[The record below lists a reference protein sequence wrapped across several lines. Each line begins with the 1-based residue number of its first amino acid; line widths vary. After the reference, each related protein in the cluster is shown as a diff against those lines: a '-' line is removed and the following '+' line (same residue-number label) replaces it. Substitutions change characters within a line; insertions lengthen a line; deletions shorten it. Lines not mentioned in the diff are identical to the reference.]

1 MTHIRT
7 KRGNMIQKDDN
18 GAVGTDTRITLAM
31 SRQLLKAITRAQS
44 EFITEL
50 DVRALFDG
58 LLENLLAITQSEYG
72 FIGEVFFDPEGSP
85 YLKTHAITNI
95 AWNDETRRFYEENA
109 PSGLEFRNLN
119 TLFGAV
125 LTTREPVIANH
136 PDSDPRAGGR
146 PPGHPPLKAFLGLPF
161 FQGQTFIGMVGV
173 ANRPGGYDRGLA
185 DFLKPFLSTC
195 SNIIQAYRLELKRQ
209 QTEKSLR
216 YSEAKN
222 RAILDTVISGIL
234 AIDKDRIVR
243 EFNPGAERIF
253 GYAANEIIGQN
264 VKMLMPEP
272 YHVRHDGYVRRYLD
286 TGEKRIIG
294 IGREVVG
301 KRKDGTT
308 FPLELAVN
316 EMVLKDERMFVG
328 VLTDITARKRA
339 EEVLVA
345 AKEAAE
351 EANRLKSEFI
361 NVVSHELR
369 TPLTVIIGNIP
380 LLVDPEDLPDSEEI
394 AEIARDIQEDSG
406 HLLKLINDLLDI
418 SKLEAGKMQLHPE
431 RLSVPVLVRTVAESI
446 RPLIERKGVSLDV
459 DSAEG
464 VIEVDP
470 TRMKQILLNLLGNA
484 VKFTDEGRISVKTY
498 TKDDMVH
505 VEVSD
510 TGCGIKEEDLPL
522 IFDVFKQV
530 DSSSTRRASGTGL
543 GLSITRR
550 LVEMHGGWISAES
563 RLDEG
568 STFTFTTPLAG
579 EGRP

>member
-1 MTHIRT
+1 MV
-7 KRGNMIQKDDN
+7 QKDEDN

-31 SRQLLKAITRAQS
+31 TRQLLGAITRAQS
-44 EFITEL
+44 EFITER

-58 LLENLLAITQSEYG
+58 LLENLLAVTESEYG
-72 FIGEVFFDPEGSP
+72 FIGEVFFDPGGSP
-85 YLKTHAITNI
+85 YLKARAITNI
-95 AWNDETRRFYEENA
+95 AWNDETRRVYEEHA

-146 PPGHPPLKAFLGLPF
+146 PPGHPPLKSFLGLPF
-161 FQGQTFIGMVGV
+161 FQGKTFIGMVGV
-173 ANRPGGYDRGLA
+173 ANRPGGYDRRLA

-195 SNIIQAYRLELKRQ
+195 SNIIHAYRLELKRQ
-209 QTEKSLR
+209 ETEKSLR

-253 GYAANEIIGQN
+253 GYAADEVIGQN
-264 VKMLMPEP
+264 VKALMPEP
-272 YHVRHDGYVRRYLD
+272 YHGQHDGYVQRYLD

-328 VLTDITARKRA
+328 VLTDITERKRA

-394 AEIARDIQEDSG
+394 AEIAQDIQEDSD

-431 RLSVPVLVRTVAESI
+431 RLSVPVLVQSAADEANFVESAGKC
-446 RPLIERKGVSLDV
+446 R
-459 DSAEG
+459 
-464 VIEVDP
+464 
-470 TRMKQILLNLLGNA
+470 QIY
-484 VKFTDEGRISVKTY
+484 GRGPY
-498 TKDDMVH
+498 FGQNVH
-505 VEVSD
+505 
-510 TGCGIKEEDLPL
+510 K
-522 IFDVFKQV
+522 
-530 DSSSTRRASGTGL
+530 RR
-543 GLSITRR
+543 
-550 LVEMHGGWISAES
+550 HGAC
-563 RLDEG
+563 
-568 STFTFTTPLAG
+568 
-579 EGRP
+579 

>member
-1 MTHIRT
+1 
-7 KRGNMIQKDDN
+7 MIQKDEET
-18 GAVGTDTRITLAM
+18 GAVGTETPITLTM

-58 LLENLLAITQSEYG
+58 LLENLLAITESEYG

-109 PSGLEFRNLN
+109 PSGLEFRNLD

-125 LTTREPVIANH
+125 LTTHEPVIANH

-185 DFLKPFLSTC
+185 DFLKPFLTTC

-253 GYAANEIIGQN
+253 GYAADEVIGQN

-272 YHVRHDGYVRRYLD
+272 YHGRHDGYVRRYLD

-369 TPLTVIIGNIP
+369 TPLTVIMGNIP

-394 AEIARDIQEDSG
+394 AEIARDIQEDSD

-431 RLSVPVLVRTVAESI
+431 RLSVPVLIRTAAESI

-459 DSAEG
+459 DAAEG
-464 VIEVDP
+464 AVMADP

-510 TGCGIKEEDLPL
+510 TGCGIKKEDLPL

-550 LVEMHGGWISAES
+550 LVEIHGGWISAES

-579 EGRP
+579 EGGV